1 LNSQIF
7 VFDCPIQEVTCP
19 IYPWNSNPL
28 VTSMGSLLGYILNQ
42 DGITQPQCNFNT
54 LETSWSIKILLN
66 GSQIEE
72 STFFNGSGYYD
83 VPSQTQYYNGLVTA
97 LIILQNEGLSYF
109 INDTD
114 ETVTVYN
121 NNCVPLNVSQELE
134 IQVGINYTILCN
146 NI

>member
-1 LNSQIF
+1 MKL
-7 VFDCPIQEVTCP
+7 
-19 IYPWNSNPL
+19 YR
-28 VTSMGSLLGYILNQ
+28 
-42 DGITQPQCNFNT
+42 
-54 LETSWSIKILLN
+54 
-66 GSQIEE
+66 
-72 STFFNGSGYYD
+72 
-83 VPSQTQYYNGLVTA
+83 
-97 LIILQNEGLSYF
+97 LQNEGLSYF